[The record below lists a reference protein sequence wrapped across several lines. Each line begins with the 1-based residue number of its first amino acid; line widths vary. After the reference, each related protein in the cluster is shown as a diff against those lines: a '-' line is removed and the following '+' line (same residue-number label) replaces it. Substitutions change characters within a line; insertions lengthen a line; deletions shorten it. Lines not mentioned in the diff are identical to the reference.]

1 MRSRPERL
9 LAALSLALITCSA
22 PAWCAAPAVVP
33 ASSIS
38 DAEIDSAAEA
48 LARDPNLAEER
59 TVRMLSF
66 QRDQDEAPRKK
77 QSWLKWLGELF
88 AWLAVSVR
96 WLFWLVIG
104 LLLAT
109 LVYWIA
115 RMVLTSR
122 RWEREAKA
130 WAPTHVQSLDIRPES
145 LPGDIGAA
153 ASALWRAGDERG
165 CLSLLYRGLL
175 SRLVHLHDVPIR
187 DSSTEGDCL
196 RLASASLSTSRTEY
210 VLRLVR
216 TWQQSVYGGQT
227 PDVHEIEWLCAE
239 FAAALDQPAQ
249 RRDGAALAAA
259 GAA

>member
-1 MRSRPERL
+1 MHSSFKL
-9 LAALSLALITCSA
+9 LSVVLLLTLSIDLASA
-22 PAWCAAPAVVP
+22 TVP
-33 ASSIS
+33 FSAIS
-38 DAEIDSAAEA
+38 DAEIDSAVEV
-48 LARDPNLAEER
+48 LSRDPNLAEER

-66 QRDQDEAPRKK
+66 ERDQDEAPRKK

-96 WLFWLVIG
+96 WLFWLVIA

-109 LVYWIA
+109 LLYFIA
-115 RMVLTSR
+115 RMMVTNR
-122 RWEREAKA
+122 HWERDAKA

-145 LPGDIGAA
+145 LPEDIGAA

-196 RLASASLSTSRTEY
+196 RLSSISLAGERLEY
-210 VLRLVR
+210 VARLVR
-216 TWQQSVYGGQT
+216 TWQHAVYGGQT
-227 PDVHEIEWLCAE
+227 PDTHEIDWLCAQ
-239 FAAALDQPAQ
+239 FGSALDRAPQ
-249 RRDGAALAAA
+249 RSDGAELAAA